1 MSEVRR
7 IRADE
12 WEALRDLR
20 LRGLRDSPTAFGS
33 TFEEEKQR
41 ADDQWRERA
50 RASAAGDAQALFV
63 VAVDGAL
70 RGMARGV
77 PDERQRELC
86 HLYGMFV
93 APDVRGRGHGRALVE
108 AVCAWARSR
117 GSRRVVLNV
126 TETNAEAIRLH
137 EGCGFVRTGA
147 VQPLPHT
154 PALLEIEM
162 ERRL

>member
-12 WEALRDLR
+12 WEGLRDLR
-20 LRGLRDSPTAFGS
+20 LRALRDSPTAFGS
-33 TFEEEKQR
+33 TFEQESQR
-41 ADDQWRERA
+41 TDDHWRERA
-50 RASAAGDAQALFV
+50 RVSADGDARVLFV
-63 VAVDGAL
+63 VAVEGAL

-77 PDERQRELC
+77 PDETGRDLC

-93 APDVRGRGHGRALVE
+93 DAEVRGRGHGRALVD

-126 TETNAEAIRLH
+126 TETNAEAIRLY
-137 EGCGFVRTGA
+137 EACGFVRTGA